1 LFSSLTLVTE
11 NGNEIGLSGV
21 AGVLPPRQ
29 HDLQELAAAG
39 LLRSSP
45 KALSAFGFERA
56 HICDRNYPLE
66 DMALDAAR
74 TALSDARL
82 EPRDVDVLV
91 WASARP
97 ESHVRSRSVSEK
109 PEHAPR
115 RPASPA
121 EYGFNPKK
129 SARVAR
135 LPGARPRLLGRAPG
149 ARAGRATGGDVMQ
162 GFRYTS
168 AWLQNALGLHNADV
182 MAVAQQGCSTMF
194 AALRVARSLLLAEP
208 GRQHAL
214 CVGADVLPDGAPREI
229 LYNVISDAACAVVV
243 SRGCREEKWLG
254 FTQLSR
260 GYYCDP
266 AACGPEIVAAYF
278 PTAKAVIEHL
288 LVEHGLQPDDI
299 DVVVPTGVNRA
310 SWDILLRLVGISA
323 DRLHCGL
330 PSFGHTITADSFL
343 HLQDLRRRGQVP
355 RGSRLLLFTYGFGSS
370 WCGLLLEH

>member
-1 LFSSLTLVTE
+1 VTE
-11 NGNEIGLSGV
+11 NAGEIGLSGV

-29 HDLQELAAAG
+29 HDLEELAAAG

-45 KALSAFGFERA
+45 QVLSNLGFERA
-56 HICDRNYPLE
+56 HICDGKYPLE

-74 TALSDARL
+74 AALSDARL
-82 EPRDVDVLV
+82 EPGDVDVLV

-97 ESHVRSRSVSEK
+97 ENHIRST
-109 PEHAPR
+109 
-115 RPASPA
+115 
-121 EYGFNPKK
+121 
-129 SARVAR
+129 
-135 LPGARPRLLGRAPG
+135 
-149 ARAGRATGGDVMQ
+149 ARAGRSAGGDVMH

-208 GRQHAL
+208 GRHHAL

-243 SRGCREEKWLG
+243 SRGCRGEKWLG
-254 FTQLSR
+254 LTQLSR

-299 DVVVPTGVNRA
+299 DVVVPTGVNRS

-343 HLQDLRRRGQVP
+343 YLQDLRRRGQVP

>member
-1 LFSSLTLVTE
+1 MTE
-11 NGNEIGLSGV
+11 TAGEIGLSGV

-29 HDLQELAAAG
+29 HDLEELAAAG

-45 KALSAFGFERA
+45 QALSAFGFERA
-56 HICDRNYPLE
+56 HVCDGTYRLE

-74 TALSDARL
+74 AALSDAGV
-82 EPRDVDVLV
+82 EPRDVDVLI

-97 ESHVRSRSVSEK
+97 ENHIRSRSVSEK
-109 PEHAPR
+109 PEHAPGGR
-115 RPASPA
+115 
-121 EYGFNPKK
+121 
-129 SARVAR
+129 SA
-135 LPGARPRLLGRAPG
+135 
-149 ARAGRATGGDVMQ
+149 GGDVMQ

-168 AWLQNALGLHNADV
+168 AWLQNALGLHRANV

-194 AALRVARSLLLAEP
+194 AALRVARALLLAEP
-208 GRQHAL
+208 GLDHVL
-214 CVGADVLPDGAPREI
+214 CVGVDVLPDGAAREI

-243 SRGCREEKWLG
+243 SRGCREEKWRG

-278 PTAKAVIEHL
+278 PTAKVVVEQL
-288 LVEHGLQPDDI
+288 LIEHGLQPDDI
-299 DVVVPTGVNRA
+299 DVVVPTGVNRS
-310 SWDILLRLVGISA
+310 SWDILLRLVGIPA
-323 DRLHCGL
+323 GRLHCGL
-330 PSFGHTITADSFL
+330 PSFGHTMTADSFL
-343 HLQDLRRRGQVP
+343 HLQDLRRRGEVP

>member
-1 LFSSLTLVTE
+1 VTE
-11 NGNEIGLSGV
+11 NAVEIGLSGV

-29 HDLQELAAAG
+29 HDLEELAAAG

-45 KALSAFGFERA
+45 QALSAFGFDRA
-56 HICDRNYPLE
+56 HICDGNYPLE
-66 DMALDAAR
+66 NMALDAAR
-74 TALSDARL
+74 AALSDARL
-82 EPRDVDVLV
+82 EPCDVDVLV

-97 ESHVRSRSVSEK
+97 ENHIRS
-109 PEHAPR
+109 A
-115 RPASPA
+115 AC
-121 EYGFNPKK
+121 
-129 SARVAR
+129 
-135 LPGARPRLLGRAPG
+135 
-149 ARAGRATGGDVMQ
+149 AGRSAAGDVMY

-168 AWLQNALGLHNADV
+168 AWLQDALGLHNADV

-243 SRGCREEKWLG
+243 SRGCREEQWRG

-288 LVEHGLQPDDI
+288 LVEHGLEPDDI
-299 DVVVPTGVNRA
+299 DVVVPTGVNRS

-343 HLQDLRRRGQVP
+343 YLQDLRRRGQVP